1 MTQETVCSH
10 AAQFRRALILGG
22 ARSGKSRAAETLAR
36 AAGSGLVYVATA
48 QAWDAE
54 MAERIA
60 RHRADRGAGWETIEA
75 PRALTAALRA
85 VDGADR
91 VVLVDCLTLWL
102 SNLML
107 AGEDVEAEGAALVG
121 ALPALS
127 ARLVFV
133 SNEVGMGIVPDTP
146 LGRRFRDA
154 QGRLNQRMA
163 AACDTVLFV
172 AAGLPLALKRP

>member
-1 MTQETVCSH
+1 LTQETVCSH
-10 AAQFRRALILGG
+10 ADRFARALILGG

-36 AAGSGLVYVATA
+36 AAGGERFYVATA
-48 QAWDAE
+48 EAWDDE

-60 RHRADRGAGWETIEA
+60 RHRADRGAGWETIDA
-75 PRALTAALRA
+75 PRALVPALQAA
-85 VDGADR
+85 DGPGR

-102 SNLML
+102 SNVML
-107 AGEDVEAEGAALVG
+107 ADGDVEAAGAALVS
-121 ALPALS
+121 ALPGLS

-163 AACDTVLFV
+163 EACDTVLFV
-172 AAGLPLALKRP
+172 AAGLPLTLKRP